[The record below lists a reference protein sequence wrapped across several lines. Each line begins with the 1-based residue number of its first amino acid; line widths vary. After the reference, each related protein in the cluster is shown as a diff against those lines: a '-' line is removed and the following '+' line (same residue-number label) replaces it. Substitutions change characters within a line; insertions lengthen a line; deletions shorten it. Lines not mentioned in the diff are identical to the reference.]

1 MSKEHRGLTAPLGD
15 RPSEPFF
22 IKGPMANH
30 LMNMILDEPQ
40 CQSCRRHI
48 TSTEGWGVVADVRR
62 DNPNED
68 AYIQAVRLCSRC
80 WAFPADAMRQ
90 LTRGWL

>member
-48 TSTEGWGVVADVRR
+48 TSTEGWLGMRTGGG
-62 DNPNED
+62 ET
-68 AYIQAVRLCSRC
+68 LCLWTWPHLPCLRTQPSSQRNK
-80 WAFPADAMRQ
+80 Q
-90 LTRGWL
+90 